1 VKNRKGMVYKM
12 KNLKMIELN
21 GIEFKE
27 IKLKKVIEKNGM

>member
-1 VKNRKGMVYKM
+1 MVYKM